1 MSLDKSKRIDGMDAS
16 GAKVLKVI
24 LWHVFSLVLVVL
36 TLLVLAPGEARSAVM
51 GFSVGVIGNGYAIW
65 KGFVLSKK
73 RQAQNPALLM
83 YSAEFGKLAIVTVL
97 CAGVFVL
104 VDEVRIGGFAIG
116 LLVALISTIV
126 LLALQ
131 KTQLP
136 LNENTEN

>member
-1 MSLDKSKRIDGMDAS
+1 MDAR
-16 GAKVLKVI
+16 GAKFFRVI
-24 LWHVFSLVLVVL
+24 SWHVFSLVLVVL
-36 TLLVLAPGEARSAVM
+36 VLLVLAPGETQSAVM

-65 KGFVLSKK
+65 KVFVLPKK
-73 RQAQNPALLM
+73 RRAQNEALLM

-97 CAGVFVL
+97 CVAVFVV

-116 LLVALISTIV
+116 LLVALITTIV